1 MSENT
6 KKIVLP
12 GYLVR
17 RLEAF
22 RVVNG
27 ETTSYLLRD
36 KVKGR
41 TYDFDAWQFYLLEVL
56 PGLEQFDKIQAAF
69 VDRFDRELTRAQ
81 FDEFIASVVDQ
92 KLFVEEA
99 GEHALIKRFMRKTFD
114 VQDGKAVAR
123 PAIES
128 AAPLPPAPAPAA
140 SPASPAPAPA
150 AAAAAAAGA
159 SPAPD
164 AELPAGVQDAL
175 GLDFRSTAGMLGLFD
190 PRPVFRLLL
199 PVLRPLRHA
208 VYVVPLLL
216 LTAVMLLSS
225 YWHLLE
231 EDLRQ
236 LHLDLTLF
244 QYLVIVFLTVRFVTT
259 MTSGL
264 IGQHYHLAPE
274 RVGITLAFGFIPRW
288 TLKMTGAER
297 LTRIQTMW
305 LHGGNLLVRLALFGV
320 GVLVWFNARDNTLEL
335 SQFGLLLALGSFA
348 GLVLESGNPLVKSH
362 GYYLLSAF
370 LNEPHLRGKAYTAL
384 LNKWKGGVYRAS
396 DSTLLAIYALLTTT
410 YVVLVILLLARM
422 LARFVFGEVE
432 IGGSA
437 ALIVGGFVLY
447 ALYRNYLSLKKFGET
462 YERQLQFDRWR
473 SRTVPLKDEG
483 GEVQTAKTRYWPTAV
498 LVALVFALFLPYPY
512 EPGGS
517 VRIFPAR
524 QQVVTVDEGG
534 LVTEVFFSGGE
545 TVKAGTVLARVVN
558 ADYSAQIN
566 VLTARIDE
574 QAAVVRNLKSL
585 PKQEEVRLAEER
597 LELARVQ
604 ARFSAEREQ
613 RLRPLVAIEAVS
625 REEYEAALRESA
637 SDRQQILQREA
648 ELALV
653 KVPVTPSEIAAAEAR
668 LASLVE
674 ERATFEA
681 RIQRSDLVMPLDG
694 NLLTLNL
701 KNKIGGFLQRG
712 DTFATVEDTSTVTAE
727 IEIQEGDIGYV
738 QVGDEVR
745 IRAVS
750 FAVDR
755 EFHGKV
761 TLIDRN
767 VTPKSTGNV
776 IKVQATID
784 NHDGLLRTGMA
795 GRAKVLGASMP
806 VWRAFTLA
814 ITRFVQVQ
822 VWSWIP

>member
-22 RVVNG
+22 RVVKG
-27 ETTSYLLRD
+27 DSTSYLLRD

-41 TYDFDAWQFYLLEVL
+41 TYDFDAWQFYLLEIL

-99 GEHALIKRFMRKTFD
+99 GDHALIKRFMRKTYE
-114 VQDGKAVAR
+114 VQDGKAVPR

-128 AAPLPPAPAPAA
+128 AAPAAPTAAPV
-140 SPASPAPAPA
+140 APA
-150 AAAAAAAGA
+150 AAAAAA
-159 SPAPD
+159 PAAD

-175 GLDFRSTAGMLGLFD
+175 GLDFRSTEGMLGLFD
-190 PRPVFRLLL
+190 PRPLFRLLL
-199 PVLRPLRHA
+199 PLLRPLRHA
-208 VYVVPLLL
+208 VYVVPLLVL
-216 LTAVMLLSS
+216 AAIMLLSS
-225 YWHLLE
+225 YWHLLT
-231 EDLRQ
+231 EDLQR
-236 LHLDLTLF
+236 LHLDFTLF
-244 QYLVIVFLTVRFVTT
+244 QYLVFVFLTVRFFTT

-274 RVGITLAFGFIPRW
+274 KVGLTLAFGFIPRW
-288 TLKMTGAER
+288 TLKMVGAER
-297 LTRIQTMW
+297 LTRNQTMW
-305 LHGGNLLVRLALFGV
+305 LHGGNLLVRLALFSV
-320 GVLVWFNARDNTLEL
+320 GVLTWFNARDNNFMM

-370 LNEPHLRGKAYTAL
+370 LNEPHLRGKAYAAL

-396 DSTLLAIYALLTTT
+396 DSTLLAIYALLTST

-422 LARFVFGEVE
+422 LGRFVFGEVE

-437 ALIVGGFVLY
+437 VLIVTGFVLW
-447 ALYRNYLSLKKFGET
+447 ALYRNYVSLKKFGET

-473 SRTVPLKDEG
+473 SRTVPLKDEA
-483 GEVQTAKTRYWPTAV
+483 GEVERTKTRYWPTAV
-498 LVALVFALFLPYPY
+498 IVALVVALFLPYPY
-512 EPGGS
+512 EPGGN
-517 VRIFPAR
+517 VLIYPAR
-524 QQVVTVDEGG
+524 KQIVTVDEGG
-534 LVTEVFFSGGE
+534 LVSEVFYAGGE
-545 TVKAGTVLARVVN
+545 TLKSGTLIARVVN
-558 ADYSAQIN
+558 ADYAAQIN
-566 VLTARIDE
+566 VLTARIAE
-574 QAAVVRNLKSL
+574 QAAVVQNLRSL
-585 PKQEEVRLAEER
+585 PKKEEVRLAEER
-597 LELARVQ
+597 LALAQVQ

-613 RLRPLVAIEAVS
+613 RLKPLVAIEAVS
-625 REEYEAALRESA
+625 REEYEAALREA
-637 SDRQQILQREA
+637 MADRQQILQREA

-653 KVPVTPSEIAAAEAR
+653 KVPVTPSQIAAAEAR
-668 LASLVE
+668 LSSLVE
-674 ERATFEA
+674 ERATYEA
-681 RIQRSDLVMPLDG
+681 RVQRSDLRMPFDG
-694 NLLTLNL
+694 NVLTLNL
-701 KNKIGGFLQRG
+701 KNKTGTFLQKG
-712 DTFATVEDTSTVTAE
+712 ETFATVENSSTVTAE

-738 QVGDEVR
+738 AVGDEVR

-761 TLIDRN
+761 ALIDRN
-767 VTPKSTGNV
+767 VTPKPTGNV
-776 IKVQATID
+776 IKVQATIE

-814 ITRFVQVQ
+814 LTRFFQVQ